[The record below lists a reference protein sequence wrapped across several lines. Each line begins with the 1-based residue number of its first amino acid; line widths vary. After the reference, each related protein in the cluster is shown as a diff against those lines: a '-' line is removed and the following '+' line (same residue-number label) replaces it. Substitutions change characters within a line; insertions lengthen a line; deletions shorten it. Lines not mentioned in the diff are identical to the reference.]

1 MTAEQAAVLI
11 ERLERL
17 PVQVDHLVTG
27 LTPSRLTTPFL
38 SHEWTVAQNVHH
50 LADSHMNA
58 YIRCKL
64 ILTEAEPPLK
74 PYDQDTW
81 AALPDAGEAQLATS
95 LNLLQGLHAR
105 WGQFFRTLGDAD
117 WARAGHHPENGRV
130 TLADQLRLYT
140 DHGLAHIDQMRRTL
154 AAQYP
159 DSPRAKTVLLER
171 IDHEW
176 DAVNRL
182 LVFLAPA
189 QLEAPLAG
197 DWSPKQHMAH
207 LTAWERYLMV
217 NVLDGEPGHAA
228 LGDDG
233 ASYTHVSMEQANAA
247 IARQAA
253 AASLADVQAEFIAV
267 HAALH
272 LRLEEMGWDDLLQPR
287 SGGGE
292 SRSAL
297 DHIVANTYEH
307 YLEHWLALPVV

>member
-1 MTAEQAAVLI
+1 MTAEQAAALI

-38 SHEWTVAQNVHH
+38 PDEWTVAQNVHH

-64 ILTEAEPPLK
+64 MLTEAEPPLK
-74 PYDQDTW
+74 PYDQDAW

-105 WGQFFRTLGDAD
+105 WGQFFRALGDGD

-159 DSPRAKTVLLER
+159 EPPQGQRQCCWNASTMSGMQSTGC
-171 IDHEW
+171 W
-176 DAVNRL
+176 F
-182 LVFLAPA
+182 FLAPT

-197 DWSPKQHMAH
+197 GWSPKQHMAH

-233 ASYTHVSMEQANAA
+233 ASYTHVSMEQANAT

-253 AASLADVQAEFIAV
+253 AAPLADVQADFIAV

-272 LRLEEMGWDDLLQPR
+272 LRLEGNGL
-287 SGGGE
+287 G
-292 SRSAL
+292 RSAPT
-297 DHIVANTYEH
+297 AQRRRRE
-307 YLEHWLALPVV
+307 PVRTRPHCCQHL